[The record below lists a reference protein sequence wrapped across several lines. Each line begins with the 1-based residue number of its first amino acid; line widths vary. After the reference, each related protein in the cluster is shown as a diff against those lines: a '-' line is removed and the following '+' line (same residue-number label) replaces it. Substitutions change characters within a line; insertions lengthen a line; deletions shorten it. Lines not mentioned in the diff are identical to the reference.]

1 MLRYGVK
8 EPSFLTAQLVSGSRQ
23 QVVEDVEAP
32 LLFRLTNSSR
42 LLQQIWSRLS
52 QEQKRHNKSARS
64 NAAASGAR
72 DKSLV

>member
-1 MLRYGVK
+1 MLQYEVK
-8 EPSFLTAQLVSGSRQ
+8 EPRFLTAQLVSGSRQ

-52 QEQKRHNKSARS
+52 QEQKTPQ
-64 NAAASGAR
+64 
-72 DKSLV
+72 